1 MFSLV
6 CNVCAVRRVFFF
18 FLVLFLFLFFFPD
31 LLGNIWVA
39 QSEQGLRCP
48 LTDSLDTL
56 NVCMENRGSGYTL
69 RMLSMI

>member
-1 MFSLV
+1 MCSPS
-6 CNVCAVRRVFFF
+6 CFFF
-18 FLVLFLFLFFFPD
+18 FFFFWFVFVFFPD